1 VQSGRAIGTP
11 KAGNGRIEAYPR
23 PAHRARQ
30 RPGRRSRVATSCA
43 ASASSPV
50 RRLVRSSALGP
61 RWTRVR
67 SLIEDQVKAKRERV
81 VVRWIAMLHMM
92 VEVPD
97 ERAPSD

>member
-1 VQSGRAIGTP
+1 
-11 KAGNGRIEAYPR
+11 
-23 PAHRARQ
+23 
-30 RPGRRSRVATSCA
+30 
-43 ASASSPV
+43 
-50 RRLVRSSALGP
+50 
-61 RWTRVR
+61 VR